1 MGPTD
6 PAVLYPVLDCCL
18 IKFLNHCSAVHSCSQ
33 CLQPLSQCGV
43 CWTDLCLCL
52 CVPFPPGLLPALA
65 PCTLDHIDP
74 VYWPY
79 YIISSPLWLLV
90 PLSVLSVVS
99 YWSPFVYLYCYFNG
113 NFDKGEKTQVLSL
126 RSSIQ
131 TSLNFL
137 ITILQLSIHLPNWL
151 EIQSQLIVHIH
162 HPLHDHMSGWKCL
175 WVTPKSFLVCG
186 IFVLEPLCWGQTGL
200 LLLKLTLS
208 PHGDLAYCGFQSPG
222 AQFPMLSGTNTVKLS
237 NSSCTG
243 ELTWTLQNVSV
254 MTILKRKQKKTVR
267 KK

>member
-1 MGPTD
+1 M
-6 PAVLYPVLDCCL
+6 PAASKPVWILLDRSVSVSLC
-18 IKFLNHCSAVHSCSQ
+18 
-33 CLQPLSQCGV
+33 PLSPGS
-43 CWTDLCLCL
+43 
-52 CVPFPPGLLPALA
+52 PPSISSLHSGSYRSSLLAILRNFITALA
-65 PCTLDHIDP
+65 TGPSFCSLCGFLLITF
-74 VYWPY
+74 
-79 YIISSPLWLLV
+79 YIPLLLFQ
-90 PLSVLSVVS
+90 
-99 YWSPFVYLYCYFNG
+99 WEFWQRW
-113 NFDKGEKTQVLSL
+113 ETQVLSL

-151 EIQSQLIVHIH
+151 EIQSQLIVHVH

-186 IFVLEPLCWGQTGL
+186 IFVLEPLCWRQTGL